1 LCGIGDRPVGRDA
14 DDRPPRPGERSVAD
28 REELARPRINTRLV
42 HPSIYVNFQ
51 VVRRRYLITMTLIK
65 RLLGDGDEAE
75 DRIEDARESADD
87 ALQNRVSLDARGIDD
102 AAVTGVAVVNEG
114 PDEEPVTVPIARF
127 SLGEDVEDPDY
138 DEVWRLVGEAL
149 YALEPAFEG
158 VFVRHF
164 DVQFTFDGD
173 ELFEA
178 EECRRVA
185 VTTDLADRFVSDP
198 GFGVG
203 ALREAMMDAHDIDD
217 EVAPVAWGE
226 CKDYSQNSGMAVV
239 AAGSAAGASAASC
252 AGAGSAAAGCGGGGA
267 GGV

>member
-1 LCGIGDRPVGRDA
+1 MVVR
-14 DDRPPRPGERSVAD
+14 
-28 REELARPRINTRLV
+28 V
-42 HPSIYVNFQ
+42 HINFQ
-51 VVRRRYLITMTLIK
+51 AVSRQYPNTMALIE
-65 RLLGDGDEAE
+65 RLLGDGDDDE
-75 DRIEDARESADD
+75 DLLEDARESADD
-87 ALQNRVSLDARGIDD
+87 ALQNRVDPENHGIED

-127 SLGEDVEDPDY
+127 SLGEDVESPDF
-138 DEVWRLVGEAL
+138 DSVWRLVGEAL
-149 YALEPAFEG
+149 HALEPAFEDS
-158 VFVRHF
+158 FVRHF
-164 DVQFTFDGD
+164 DVPLTFDGD

-203 ALREAMMDAHDIDD
+203 DLREAMTDAHDIDD

-239 AAGSAAGASAASC
+239 ATGGAVGASAASC
-252 AGAGSAAAGCGGGGA
+252 AGAGSGAAGCGGAGA